1 VVPFDEECE
10 QTPKGREQAM
20 VVQCAEVW
28 REVSNYLDGEVDRQL
43 RAAMEGHFRG
53 CKHCTAVLD
62 GARNVIQLYGDERM
76 LEVPLGFSQRLQ
88 RRLEGTTR
96 RRGNAWGWMMALGFA
111 ALMLLS
117 FEVGNVVRP
126 NASDLR
132 SDMARA
138 GFHIPADLAVVAVS
152 DGKIF
157 HVPGCKFIHD
167 KDKLQTMTAGE
178 ALRQGYAPCVRCLKK
193 YLSESRRAG
202 QEEAETARLE
212 REDPE

>member
-1 VVPFDEECE
+1 MEQGAVFCE
-10 QTPKGREQAM
+10 GKQAM
-20 VVQCAEVW
+20 VMQCAEVW
-28 REVSNYLDGEVDRQL
+28 REVSNYLDGEVDAGM
-43 RAAMEGHFRG
+43 RAAMEEHFRG

-88 RRLEGTTR
+88 RRLEEGMPR
-96 RRGNAWGWMMALGFA
+96 RRGNAFGWMMALGFA

-117 FEVGNVVRP
+117 FEVGNV
-126 NASDLR
+126 ASITGAWDGR
-132 SDMARA
+132 SDMARS
-138 GFHIPADLAVVAVS
+138 GIHIPPDLAVVAVS

-178 ALRQGYAPCVRCLKK
+178 ALKEGYAPCVRCLKK
-193 YLSESRRAG
+193 YLSESRAG
-202 QEEAETARLE
+202 PDQTQTARVE
-212 REDPE
+212 QDPE